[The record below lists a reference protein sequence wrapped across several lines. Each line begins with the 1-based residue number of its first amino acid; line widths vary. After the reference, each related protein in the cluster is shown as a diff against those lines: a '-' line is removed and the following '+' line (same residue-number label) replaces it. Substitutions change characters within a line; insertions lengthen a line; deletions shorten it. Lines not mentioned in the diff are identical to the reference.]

1 MCRACFLTPTTRA
14 PHIFWGG
21 LQQFSATVEEKTF
34 SGSAPRRAAAT
45 MGRANGLNAEHP
57 YGFLRKHA
65 KEPVLPERE

>member
-1 MCRACFLTPTTRA
+1 
-14 PHIFWGG
+14 
-21 LQQFSATVEEKTF
+21 
-34 SGSAPRRAAAT
+34 